1 MASVRAASDG
11 AGDGRVYSIGFTAMD
26 DGGEECSGT
35 VAVCV
40 PHDRGGSDTCVD
52 QGPLFDSTDCDG

>member
-1 MASVRAASDG
+1 M
-11 AGDGRVYSIGFTAMD
+11 YSIGFTAMD
-26 DGGEECSGT
+26 DGGEECSGA